1 MKKKYIIEIDDDR
14 NIIRNCGKTMLAVSI
29 VIGKT
34 AGSINTGIELT
45 PYTEP
50 DLEKVRKE
58 AFDDGYKE
66 GMQLSIDDAKLKEEY
81 QRGLADSWEAAQKIG
96 CGTAQGG
103 FSPEMM
109 QNIFGTS
116 CFSSNVFHGLT
127 ASEAIEKI
135 RQYEQEKEFKVGNEF
150 ENESGK
156 KFVVLKMNG
165 KEIDRYMDDDGNTY
179 HMNVK
184 YKVMRKTGRTFPE
197 VAIVLEKMREGQ
209 K

>member
-14 NIIRNCGKTMLAVSI
+14 NIIRNCGKTMLTVSI
-29 VIGKT
+29 AIGKT

-50 DLEKVRKE
+50 DLEQIRKE
-58 AFDDGYKE
+58 AYKE
-66 GMQLSIDDAKLKEEY
+66 GREDGIHDGMCDV
-81 QRGLADSWEAAQKIG
+81 WEAARKIYLPVEYDG
-96 CGTAQGG
+96 ILADRLHQ
-103 FSPEMM
+103 
-109 QNIFGTS
+109 IFGNKTTIDIFKELS
-116 CFSSNVFHGLT
+116 
-127 ASEAIEKI
+127 ASEIVEKI

-156 KFVVLKMNG
+156 KFVILKMNG